1 MILGKP
7 DMQDQISVAEATRR
21 VIQIHPSLIDGIRQG
36 VINFS
41 ALAELIRERV
51 LRLANRKSV
60 QIEAIKMALMRY
72 AEELKESRK
81 LIEENISAILA
92 NSVLE
97 LKNDVTVFTIH
108 QFALLNKLDQLTKY
122 MEGSRFFQLIQGTK
136 TFTIAAHQNLLP
148 SLIELIEEKNIVA
161 TNIDQSALI
170 LISPPEIIEVP
181 GLVAYV
187 TDLFATHNINITQFM
202 SCHLDTIFIVK
213 REDSVNAYKL
223 LEERIMLFRDI
234 LE

>member
-1 MILGKP
+1 
-7 DMQDQISVAEATRR
+7 MQDQISIAEATRR
-21 VIQIHPSLIDGIRQG
+21 VIQIHPSLIDGIKQG

-41 ALAELIRERV
+41 ALAELIRDRV

-92 NSVLE
+92 KSVLE
-97 LKNDVTVFTIH
+97 MKNDVTVFTVH
-108 QFALLNKLDQLTKY
+108 QFALLNKLDKLTKY

-148 SLIELIEEKNIVA
+148 SLIELIEEKNILA
-161 TNIDQSALI
+161 TNKDQSALI

-202 SCHLDTIFIVK
+202 SCHLDTIFIIK

-234 LE
+234 LV

>member
-1 MILGKP
+1 
-7 DMQDQISVAEATRR
+7 MQDQISVAEATRR
-21 VIQIHPSLIDGIRQG
+21 VIQIHPSLIDGIKQG

-81 LIEENISAILA
+81 LIEENVSAILA
-92 NSVLE
+92 KSVLE
-97 LKNDVTVFTIH
+97 LKNDVTVFTVH
-108 QFALLNKLDQLTKY
+108 QFALLNKLDKLTKF

-148 SLIELIEEKNIVA
+148 SLIELIEEKNILA
-161 TNIDQSALI
+161 TNKDQSALI

-181 GLVAYV
+181 GLIAYV

-202 SCHLDTIFIVK
+202 SCHLDTIFIIK
-213 REDSVNAYKL
+213 REDSVNAYKI

-234 LE
+234 LV

>member
-1 MILGKP
+1 
-7 DMQDQISVAEATRR
+7 MQDQISVAEATRR
-21 VIQIHPSLIDGIRQG
+21 VIQIHPSLIDGIKQG

-41 ALAELIRERV
+41 ALAELIRGRV

-92 NSVLE
+92 QSVLE
-97 LKNDVTVFTIH
+97 LKNDVIVFTIH
-108 QFALLNKLDQLTKY
+108 QFALLNKLDKLTKY

-148 SLIELIEEKNIVA
+148 SLIELVEEKNIIA
-161 TNIDQSALI
+161 TNKDQSALI

-213 REDSVNAYKL
+213 REDSVNAYQL